1 MSYTV
6 KNLSDRDLS
15 QVETFISRFFP
26 YAEEKL
32 GFDKPV
38 DVVFKSDSENARKIL
53 GKTAYYD
60 PESLKIVLYVDDR
73 HPKDILRSFSHE
85 LVHHAQ
91 NCRGEFGDNLYLGD
105 GYAQNNAHMR
115 RQEAEAYLLGN
126 GFLFRDFEDSCKSGG
141 AMITENQEK
150 EQKTPE
156 TEQVSDKQ
164 WKEKTVYEILKKKW
178 TKKEKNNNGNTKN
191 QKTS

>member
-1 MSYTV
+1 MSYTI
-6 KNLSDRDLS
+6 KNSSNRDLS

-38 DVVFKSDSENARKIL
+38 SILFKSDGDNARKIL

-91 NCRGEFGDNLYLGD
+91 NCRGEFDDNMELGD
-105 GYAQNNAHMR
+105 GYAQNNKHMR
-115 RQEAEAYLLGN
+115 KQEAEAYLLGN
-126 GFLFRDFEDSCKSGG
+126 GFLFRDFEDACKAGG
-141 AMITENQEK
+141 VMTENQEK
-150 EQKTPE
+150 RQKKSENEPKP
-156 TEQVSDKQ
+156 QKISDKQ
-164 WKEKTVYEILKKKW
+164 WKNSTIYEMLKNKW
-178 TKKEKNNNGNTKN
+178 AKKEKKSHGKS
-191 QKTS
+191 K

>member
-1 MSYTV
+1 MPYTI
-6 KNLSDRDLS
+6 KNSSNRDLS

-38 DVVFKSDSENARKIL
+38 SILFKSDGDNARKIL

-91 NCRGEFGDNLYLGD
+91 NCRGEFDDNMELGD
-105 GYAQNNAHMR
+105 GYAQNNKHMR
-115 RQEAEAYLLGN
+115 KQEAEAYLLGN
-126 GFLFRDFEDSCKSGG
+126 GFLFRDFEDACKAGG
-141 AMITENQEK
+141 VMTENQEK
-150 EQKTPE
+150 RQKKSENEPKP
-156 TEQVSDKQ
+156 QKISDKQ
-164 WKEKTVYEILKKKW
+164 WKNSTIYEMLKNKW
-178 TKKEKNNNGNTKN
+178 AKKEKKSHGKS
-191 QKTS
+191 K

>member
-1 MSYTV
+1 MSYTI
-6 KNLSDRDLS
+6 KNSTNRDLS

-26 YAEEKL
+26 YAEKKL

-38 DVVFKSDSENARKIL
+38 TILFKSDGENARKIL

-91 NCRGEFGDNLYLGD
+91 NCRGEFDDNMELGD
-105 GYAQNNAHMR
+105 GYAQNNKHMR
-115 RQEAEAYLLGN
+115 KQEAEAYLLGN
-126 GFLFRDFEDSCKSGG
+126 GFLFRDFEDACKSGG
-141 AMITENQEK
+141 IMTENQEK
-150 EQKTPE
+150 KPEKTQKEPE
-156 TEQVSDKQ
+156 SPEISDKQ
-164 WKEKTVYEILKKKW
+164 WKNSTIYEMLKNKW
-178 TKKEKNNNGNTKN
+178 IKKEKKSHGESK
-191 QKTS
+191 

>member
-1 MSYTV
+1 MSYTI
-6 KNLSDRDLS
+6 KNLSNKDLS

-38 DVVFKSDSENARKIL
+38 SILFKSDGDNARKIL

-91 NCRGEFGDNLYLGD
+91 NCRGEFDDNMELGD
-105 GYAQNNAHMR
+105 GYAQNNKHMR
-115 RQEAEAYLLGN
+115 KQEAEAYLLGN
-126 GFLFRDFEDSCKSGG
+126 GFLFRDFEDACKAGG
-141 AMITENQEK
+141 VMTENQEK
-150 EQKTPE
+150 RQKKSENEPKP
-156 TEQVSDKQ
+156 QKISDKQ
-164 WKEKTVYEILKKKW
+164 WKNSTIYEMLKNKW
-178 TKKEKNNNGNTKN
+178 AKKEKKSHGKS
-191 QKTS
+191 K

>member
-1 MSYTV
+1 MTYTI
-6 KNLSDRDLS
+6 KNSSNRDLS

-38 DVVFKSDSENARKIL
+38 TVLFKSDSENARKIL

-60 PESLKIVLYVDDR
+60 PEGLKIVLYVDDR

-91 NCRGEFGDNLYLGD
+91 NCRGEFDDHMELSA
-105 GYAQNNAHMR
+105 GYAQNNKHMR
-115 RQEAEAYLLGN
+115 KQEAEAYLLGN
-126 GFLFRDFEDSCKSGG
+126 GFLFRDFEDTCKAGG
-141 AMITENQEK
+141 IMITENQEK
-150 EQKTPE
+150 GQEKPQSEPKSE
-156 TEQVSDKQ
+156 DISDKE
-164 WKEKTVYEILKKKW
+164 WKDSTIYEMLKDKW
-178 TKKEKNNNGNTKN
+178 IKKEKKN
-191 QKTS
+191 HGQSK